1 MLSFASSYEFTM
13 KTSTEPWM
21 FAKKFSEKNEAFP
34 SANFLSRPIHGSK
47 ILKKKLN
54 EI

>member
-47 ILKKKLN
+47 N
-54 EI
+54 FEEEIK